1 MEKKANILGKTRK
14 EILSLTAKFVEKRMS
29 DLIDNQ
35 VQPIPVAASVWNVLL
50 DSHAKENEPKPC
62 IAEEAVAILIR
73 KGVKREN
80 LKFSMWNITIKLPNG
95 SYRSYRE
102 PSSYGS
108 GAFSFQAGAWLR
120 VHNGLDAEELAEFIL
135 AFDEMLPII
144 SEKERPVLEAIEE
157 IRLRKRAE
165 EMAREIAR
173 QAFEKAFKDVLDP
186 MKIQYTFTLN
196 ADGTVSV
203 NLKQRLSG
211 KVSGP
216 VNEVRDIL
224 SDPEKVKALLAP
236 DGGLDMPF
244 GRFSEMDML
253 I

>member
-1 MEKKANILGKTRK
+1 M
-14 EILSLTAKFVEKRMS
+14 
-29 DLIDNQ
+29 
-35 VQPIPVAASVWNVLL
+35 
-50 DSHAKENEPKPC
+50 
-62 IAEEAVAILIR
+62 
-73 KGVKREN
+73 
-80 LKFSMWNITIKLPNG
+80 
-95 SYRSYRE
+95 
-102 PSSYGS
+102 
-108 GAFSFQAGAWLR
+108 
-120 VHNGLDAEELAEFIL
+120 HNGLDAEELAEFIL

-173 QAFEKAFKDVLDP
+173 QAFEKAFKDVLGP

-236 DGGLDMPF
+236 GGGLDMPF

>member
-14 EILSLTAKFVEKRMS
+14 EILSLTAKLVEKRMS
-29 DLIDNQ
+29 DLIDNH
-35 VQPIPVAASVWNVLL
+35 VQSNPVAASVWNALL

-95 SYRSYRE
+95 SYRIYRE

-224 SDPEKVKALLAP
+224 SDPEKVKALLVP
-236 DGGLDMPF
+236 DGGMDMPF
-244 GRFSEMDML
+244 GRFSGKDML